1 MKTYID
7 ILSLHK
13 INKFHWHLTDDQG
26 WRIEI
31 KKYPLLTQIGS
42 RRAETLVGRYDKN
55 KEGVYDGKPYGG
67 FYTQE
72 EIREIVSYAAERHI
86 EVIPEIEM
94 PGHGLAA
101 LTAYPWLGC
110 TGGPY
115 AVWTHWGISDDVYCA
130 GKETTFEFIEDV
142 LTEVLALF
150 PSKLIHIGGDEC
162 PKKRWK
168 SCPLCQQRIRE
179 EGLKDEY
186 QLQSYFIHRI
196 ERWMHAHGREI
207 IDWDEILQGGISKTA
222 NIMSWNGSDPGIKAA
237 QRGNPVIMTPKWY
250 CYFDYSQ
257 TSDPERYE
265 PLGNTRYVSVR
276 QAYRLDPCDRLTLPD
291 QKRIRGVQCN
301 LWTEYIADIRH
312 AQHMVLPRMVYISD
326 ATELGTIYTKAE
338 LAALY
343 EVCREYA
350 LYLFLDGAR
359 LPAALV
365 AQGNDLDITDF
376 GKYCDAFYIGG
387 TKNGLLFGE
396 AVVITNDALK
406 PHFRNMIKQRGGM
419 FAKGFLFGVQFDAYF
434 KDGLWLDMARH
445 AVTQAQRIAK
455 AAQEKGYTL
464 YAQSPTNQVFVVL
477 SHEKIAE
484 LEKNFAFEAFG
495 HVDDDHEAM
504 RFVCSWATKPEAVDA
519 LIESL

>member
-1 MKTYID
+1 MISFRNDYSEGAHPSVLEA
-7 ILSLHK
+7 LSRSNFETTCGYSMDPFCRHAADTVRE
-13 INKFHWHLTDDQG
+13 LTDCPDADVHFIVG
-26 WRIEI
+26 
-31 KKYPLLTQIGS
+31 G
-42 RRAETLVGRYDKN
+42 TLANTIVISAALRPW
-55 KEGVYDGKPYGG
+55 EGVIAATTGHINVHETGAIESSGHKVCAIEATDGKLTPALV
-67 FYTQE
+67 
-72 EIREIVSYAAERHI
+72 REV
-86 EVIPEIEM
+86 M
-94 PGHGLAA
+94 
-101 LTAYPWLGC
+101 
-110 TGGPY
+110 
-115 AVWTHWGISDDVYCA
+115 
-130 GKETTFEFIEDV
+130 
-142 LTEVLALF
+142 
-150 PSKLIHIGGDEC
+150 
-162 PKKRWK
+162 
-168 SCPLCQQRIRE
+168 RI
-179 EGLKDEY
+179 
-186 QLQSYFIHRI
+186 
-196 ERWMHAHGREI
+196 
-207 IDWDEILQGGISKTA
+207 
-222 NIMSWNGSDPGIKAA
+222 
-237 QRGNPVIMTPKWY
+237 
-250 CYFDYSQ
+250 
-257 TSDPERYE
+257 
-265 PLGNTRYVSVR
+265 
-276 QAYRLDPCDRLTLPD
+276 
-291 QKRIRGVQCN
+291 
-301 LWTEYIADIRH
+301 
-312 AQHMVLPRMVYISD
+312 
-326 ATELGTIYTKAE
+326 
-338 LAALY
+338 
-343 EVCREYA
+343 REYA